1 MSYVRLS
8 SCIHGFHKYQA
19 IWEPTHGE
27 ELDCCSE
34 IGNTSDPYAVSVMKG
49 REVVGHVPCKIS
61 RMCAV
66 FMRNGGSIKCTVTVN
81 RRYSCDLPQGGMEIP
96 CLLRFFG
103 QDKWLKKVSKLIE
116 DLCFGDNSEGRGN
129 SSENNDVSDIA
140 EYELVKKQAKM
151 DNDSIVI
158 VDSPVQGEKEA
169 TINVWVQCDVCTLN
183 FEDKKSLR
191 WVWN

>member
-1 MSYVRLS
+1 
-8 SCIHGFHKYQA
+8 
-19 IWEPTHGE
+19 
-27 ELDCCSE
+27 
-34 IGNTSDPYAVSVMKG
+34 MKG
-49 REVVGHVPCKIS
+49 REVVGHIPRKIT

-66 FMRNGGSIKCTVTVN
+66 FMRNGGTIKCTVTGN

-103 QDKWLKKVSKLIE
+103 EDKWLTKISKLIV
-116 DLCFGDNSEGRGN
+116 DLRFGDKSEGRGN

-151 DNDSIVI
+151 DNDTIVI
-158 VDSPVQGEKEA
+158 VDLSVQGEKEA

-183 FEDKKSLR
+183 FEDKKIIETSMELTDR
-191 WVWN
+191 HIQYGVAIRTGLYE